1 MTFIDYPAA
10 ACIAR
15 ISVPGYNTP
24 LPKLV
29 DAALTPPD
37 VLATLTQTWL
47 RRSQPAREV
56 AVYRLQNTI
65 IAGDGTLRDVDGRI
79 YRPSLAGRAPDSV
92 TDLPDMLDL
101 PRLNVTCLLCKPPG
115 RRDLTSWLMNALP
128 TAWLA
133 RHRMPPGEDLAGA
146 IVMVDDAADPLRQAM
161 VDSLQLLSP
170 PMPVAT
176 FLPAMNLQVLEL
188 IVCDGLDQPSP
199 LALEALQAIAA
210 PVPVGPP
217 QLLFVSTTYS
227 DGPKF
232 RASAEA
238 DAVARAEGWTVIHPA
253 RRNFR
258 ELVALF
264 KGALAIAGIAGPGMA
279 HIAFARR
286 GTRVFNLA
294 PATQTDSTLWLIA
307 ALRNH
312 RYEEIRCAQQDDQPD
327 IVMPPEQLRALLRRI
342 FDNV

>member
-15 ISVPGYNTP
+15 ITVPAHATTM
-24 LPKLV
+24 PKLV
-29 DAALTPPD
+29 DVALTPPD

-56 AVYRLQNTI
+56 AVYRLPDTI
-65 IAGDGTLRDVDGRI
+65 IAADGTLRDADGRI
-79 YRPSLAGRAPDSV
+79 YRASTAGRAPDSV
-92 TDLPDMLDL
+92 AALADTSDL
-101 PRLNVTCLLCKPPG
+101 PRLNVACLLCKPLG

-133 RHRMPPGEDLAGA
+133 RYRMPPGEDLAGA
-146 IVMVDDAADPLRQAM
+146 IVMVDDATNPLRQAM

-176 FLPAMNLQVLEL
+176 FLPAMDLQVSEL

-210 PVPVGPP
+210 PIPVGPP

-232 RASAEA
+232 RDSAEA

-253 RRNFR
+253 QRNFR
-258 ELVALF
+258 EMVALF
-264 KGALAIAGIAGPGMA
+264 KGALAIAGIGGPDMA

-294 PATQTDSTLWLIA
+294 PASQADSTLWLIA

-327 IVMPPEQLRALLRRI
+327 IIMPPGQLRALLRRI
-342 FDNV
+342 FDDV